1 MNGRNEGVWSGDW
14 NRRLAERILASGHP
28 DLKSFLSANRDKS
41 YEELAELL
49 GEDVAPVQVQTL
61 EAAEAASEGVT
72 SAAAESLARFLR
84 ASLPN
89 GWGGTRYWES
99 SALGALARWEA
110 IWSKRVTTSGVPEAL
125 FRRNPP
131 LGWRPQDGADLLLR
145 GLL

>member
-1 MNGRNEGVWSGDW
+1 MNGLNEGAWKGDW
-14 NRRLAERILASGHP
+14 TRRLAERIQASGHA
-28 DLKSFLSANRDKS
+28 DLRSLLSANRDKS

-49 GEDVAPVQVQTL
+49 GEGIAPVQVQTL
-61 EAAEAASEGVT
+61 EAVEAPSEDVT
-72 SAAAESLARFLR
+72 AAAVEALARFLR

-110 IWSKRVTTSGVPEAL
+110 IWSKRVTTSGAAEAL